1 MAEKTT
7 AEEWVRVDLAADP
20 ELTDALANF
29 MTEIGAAGVCE
40 EALMPLAEE
49 AEEAV
54 HYETLTAY
62 FPWENKETVI
72 ASLETYLDG
81 LSHLFPA
88 TPKPTLTIKDIIA
101 PDWGEEWKKYFHPFR
116 IGKKFVVKPT
126 WEPYQPVAGDIVIEI
141 DPGMAFG
148 TGQHH
153 STAMCLEAMED
164 LLQNKVSSRE
174 VLDVGTGTG
183 ILGIAAARLGAEKV
197 VCLDI
202 DDQAVAI
209 AGANAILNQVAEK
222 MEIRNRPLDS
232 LQHKFNLILANL
244 TAKTLLELYA
254 HLEALLTPGGYL
266 VISGIIDKQSPEI
279 EECFSRPPLSLR
291 RIMKS
296 EDWRCYVYMKIP
308 PSPPLPKGG

>member
-1 MAEKTT
+1 LAAKTT
-7 AEEWVRVDLAADP
+7 AEEWMRVDITPDP

-29 MTEIGAAGVCE
+29 MTEIGAAGVCQ
-40 EALMPLAEE
+40 EALMPLHFTEE
-49 AEEAV
+49 REETV
-54 HYETLTAY
+54 RYETLTAH
-62 FPWENKETVI
+62 FPLENKETVI
-72 ASLETYLDG
+72 GLLETYLDG
-81 LSHLFPA
+81 LSLLFPA
-88 TPKPTLTIKDIIA
+88 SRKPTLTITDIIA
-101 PDWGEEWKKYFHPFR
+101 PDWGEEWKKYFHPLR
-116 IGKKFVVKPT
+116 IGKKFVIKPT
-126 WEPYQPVAGDIVIEI
+126 WELYQPLGDDIVIEI

-164 LLQNKVSSRE
+164 LIQNKVSSRQ

-183 ILGIAAARLGAEKV
+183 ILGIAAARLGAGTV

-209 AGANAILNQVAEK
+209 AIANAILNQVAEK
-222 MEIRNRPLDS
+222 MQIHNHHLVS
-232 LQHKFNLILANL
+232 LRLKFDLILANL

-254 HLEALLTPGGYL
+254 HLESLLTPGGYL

-279 EECFSRPPLSLR
+279 EECFSRPPLSIG

-296 EDWRCYVYMKIP
+296 EEWRCYVIK
-308 PSPPLPKGG
+308 KE

>member
-7 AEEWVRVDLAADP
+7 EEEWVRVDLAADP
-20 ELTDALANF
+20 ELTDALTNF
-29 MTEIGAAGVCE
+29 MTEIGAAGVCQ
-40 EALMPLAEE
+40 EALMPLTGE

-88 TPKPTLTIKDIIA
+88 TQKPTLTIKDIIA

-126 WEPYQPVAGDIVIEI
+126 WEPYQPGDGDIVIEI

-164 LLQNKVSSRE
+164 IFSLSPVNGMGDVSLRT
-174 VLDVGTGTG
+174 VLDLGTGTG
-183 ILGIAAARLGAEKV
+183 ILGIAAARLGAENV

-209 AGANAILNQVAEK
+209 AGENAILNQVAEK
-222 MEIRNRPLDS
+222 MQIHNHHLAS
-232 LQHKFNLILANL
+232 LRLKFDLILANL
-244 TAKTLLELYA
+244 TAKTLLELCP
-254 HLEALLTPGGYL
+254 HLESLLTPGGYL

-279 EECFSRPPLSLR
+279 EECFSRPPLSLW

-296 EDWRCYVYMKIP
+296 EEWRCYVVTKE
-308 PSPPLPKGG
+308 

>member
-7 AEEWVRVDLAADP
+7 AEEWMRVDLAPDP

-29 MTEIGAAGVCE
+29 MTEIGAAGVCQ
-40 EALMPLAEE
+40 EALMPLHCTGE
-49 AEEAV
+49 AEEEV
-54 HYETLTAY
+54 RYETLTAH
-62 FPWENKETVI
+62 FPRENKETVI
-72 ASLETYLDG
+72 AALETYLDG
-81 LSHLFPA
+81 LSLLFPA
-88 TPKPTLTIKDIIA
+88 SRKPTLTIKDIIA
-101 PDWGEEWKKYFHPFR
+101 PDWGEEWKKYFHPLR
-116 IGKKFVVKPT
+116 IGKKFVIKPT
-126 WEPYQPVAGDIVIEI
+126 WEPYQTLGNDIVIEI

-164 LLQNKVSSRE
+164 LFSLTPVNGMGYISHWE

-183 ILGIAAARLGAEKV
+183 ILGIAAARLGAENV

-209 AGANAILNQVAEK
+209 AGTNAILNQVAEK
-222 MEIRNRPLDS
+222 MEIRNSTLAS
-232 LQHKFNLILANL
+232 LRHQFNLILANL
-244 TAKTLLELYA
+244 TAKTLLEIYTN
-254 HLEALLTPGGYL
+254 LESLLTPGGYL
-266 VISGIIDKQSPEI
+266 VISGIIEQQSPEI

-296 EDWRCYVYMKIP
+296 EEWRCYVIQKE
-308 PSPPLPKGG
+308 

>member
-1 MAEKTT
+1 VAEKNT
-7 AEEWVRVDLAADP
+7 AEKWVRVDVLADL

-29 MTEIGAAGVCE
+29 MTEIGAEGVCQ
-40 EALMPLAEE
+40 EALMPFAEE
-49 AEEAV
+49 AEEAA

-62 FPWENKETVI
+62 FPWENKETVL

-81 LSHLFPA
+81 LTRLFP
-88 TPKPTLTIKDIIA
+88 TSKKPTLTIKEIIN
-101 PDWGEEWKKYFHPFR
+101 PDWGEEWKKYFHPLR

-126 WEPYQPVAGDIVIEI
+126 WEPYEPVDGDIVIEI

-164 LLQNKVSSRE
+164 LFETRKISNSNASSWE

-183 ILGIAAARLGAEKV
+183 ILGIAAARLGAENV

-202 DDQAVAI
+202 DDKAVAI
-209 AGANAILNQVAEK
+209 AVENATLNRMAEK
-222 MEIRNRPLDS
+222 MQIHNLHLAS
-232 LQHKFNLILANL
+232 LRLKFDLILANL
-244 TAKTLLELYA
+244 TAKTLLELA
-254 HLEALLTPGGYL
+254 VLLESLLAPGGYL
-266 VISGIIDKQSPEI
+266 VISGIIEQQSREI

-291 RIMKS
+291 RIMKNG
-296 EDWRCYVYMKIP
+296 EWLCYVINKE
-308 PSPPLPKGG
+308 